1 MNEQVL
7 QKLLSLFVTTGTL
20 VDRVDASRRAAES
33 LVQQQMSRTA
43 AEVFLQKNWGS
54 SLASDLRAE
63 LLQSTAREL
72 SIRQKYTVFLQLCE
86 LVLLDRDA
94 KPAEEDWLDQIQ
106 DAFRLGKK
114 ERLRCRH
121 FARRDPLKSLGEQE
135 EPNILLL
142 QEHEVTNP
150 LIQSGVHEGLG
161 GRLWVLYIA
170 GTRLLYL
177 RYEGLENLSAGG
189 SPLPENTIV
198 ALSQGTVIRG
208 GRMKP
213 LYFSDLRRRFLVGEA
228 ENRIQYLADEV
239 RFLFPGGKTG
249 LHPFRFEVT
258 GGNLVGV
265 MGGSGAGK
273 STLLSI
279 LNGTA
284 EPAEGAIR
292 INGLDL
298 YADARKVQGLIGNI
312 PQDDLLIEELTVYQN
327 LYYNTKLCFGQLD
340 SSEIDRKV
348 SDMLQ
353 ALGLSETRDLKVG
366 NALNKTISGGQRKRL
381 NIALELIR
389 EPSILFVDEPTSG
402 LSSRDAENVMDLLKQ
417 LALNGKLVFV
427 VIHQPSSEIFKLF
440 DRLLLLDRGG
450 YPVYDGNPVESV
462 AWFRRLSGQADADDS
477 ECATCGHLNPE
488 EIFNILEAPVLD
500 DAGFATQQRKVQPE
514 EWYAPYR
521 QQVEARP
528 KAESRRILFP
538 PPPWRK
544 AGFFGQWLV
553 FFLRDI
559 KSKLANTSY
568 LAITLLEA
576 PILALVL
583 GFILRYAPADTDY
596 SMSANPNVP
605 AYLFI
610 CVIVALFLGLSVSAE
625 EILRDRKIRRRE
637 SFLHLSPLAYL
648 LSKIFILF
656 LISAIQT
663 STFILVG
670 NLILDIQGMGMTYF
684 GILFAVSCFSNLLG
698 LNISSAFDSAVTVYI
713 LIPFLIIPQI
723 LLSGVIVRFDKL
735 NPVIGAATSVPVIG
749 DIMASRWAFE
759 ALAVAQFRENDFE
772 QPLFASDAAMSRA
785 TYRKDWWMPV
795 VRERIDR
802 SERLLKA
809 GKRDKEA
816 TQSWQLVRE
825 ELGPEATR
833 YRLATATF
841 LQGNAGEANM
851 AAIEAA
857 RNLLKQLKDVYIRQY
872 NNAEQ
877 ARERAHAAQVKRFGS
892 DESLEVVRRKGSNE
906 SLSDLVRGAT
916 VKERVEVVNNRIY
929 QRYEPVFQDPGNKRF
944 FSSPF
949 FIADKPVGSGTSM
962 STYASN
968 LLVIWS
974 MCLLLFVTL
983 YTDLLRRLLQ
993 FFARVSKR

>member
-7 QKLLSLFVTTGTL
+7 QQLLSLFATTGIL
-20 VDRVDASRRAAES
+20 VNRPDAARAAAEA
-33 LVQQQMSRTA
+33 LLQQQMARPAAALFLKKYWSASATA
-43 AEVFLQKNWGS
+43 ERNT
-54 SLASDLRAE
+54 E
-63 LLQSTAREL
+63 LVQAIAREL
-72 SIRQKYTVFLQLCE
+72 SVRQKYSVFLQLCE
-86 LVLLDRDA
+86 LVLFDRNPV
-94 KPAEEDWLDQIQ
+94 PADEGWLDEIQ
-106 DAFRLGKK
+106 EAFRLGKK

-121 FARRDPLKSLGEQE
+121 FARRNPLASLGEVE
-135 EPNILLL
+135 ETNILLL
-142 QEHEVTNP
+142 DEADPVKALVQTG
-150 LIQSGVHEGLG
+150 QHEGLG

-170 GTRLLYL
+170 GTRLLYI
-177 RYEGLENLSAGG
+177 RYEGNENLSSGG
-189 SPLPENTIV
+189 SPLPTNTIV
-198 ALSQGTVIRG
+198 ALSQGSVIRG

-228 ENRIQYLADEV
+228 ENRIQYIVDEV

-258 GGNLVGV
+258 GGNLVGI

-284 EPAEGAIR
+284 APAEGRIL
-292 INGLDL
+292 INGIDL
-298 YADARKVQGLIGNI
+298 YGDTRKVQGLIGNI

-340 SSEIDRKV
+340 ASEIDRKV

-353 ALGLSETRDLKVG
+353 ALGLGETRDLKVG

-462 AWFRRLSGQADADDS
+462 AWFRRLSGQADAEAS
-477 ECATCGHLNPE
+477 ECGTCGHLNPE

-500 DAGFATQQRKVQPE
+500 ESGFATQRRKVQPE

-521 QQVEARP
+521 QQVDARP
-528 KAESRRILFP
+528 KPEPRRILFP

-544 AGFFGQWLV
+544 AGFIGQWLV

-559 KSKLANTSY
+559 RSKLANRSY

-576 PILALVL
+576 PVLALVL
-583 GFILRYAPADTDY
+583 GFILRYAPADTPY

-648 LSKIFILF
+648 FSKIFILF

-663 STFILVG
+663 SAFILVG
-670 NLILDIQGMGMTYF
+670 NWLLGVQGMGMTYF

-735 NPVIGAATSVPVIG
+735 NPVIGAATAVPVIG
-749 DIMASRWAFE
+749 DVMASRWAFE
-759 ALAVAQFRENDFE
+759 ALAVAQFRDNDFE
-772 QPLFASDAAMSRA
+772 QPLFAADAAMSRA
-785 TYRKDWWMPV
+785 TFRKDWWMPV

-809 GKRDKEA
+809 GKRDPESVA
-816 TQSWQLVRE
+816 AWRLVRD
-825 ELGPEATR
+825 ELVPEAAR
-833 YRLATATF
+833 YRIATGAF
-841 LQGNAGEANM
+841 GSSASQQASM
-851 AAIEAA
+851 AAIESA
-857 RNLLKQLKDVYIRQY
+857 RSVLKQLREVYIRQY

-877 ARERAHAAQVKRFGS
+877 ARERVHAAQVTHYGNEEGL
-892 DESLEVVRRKGSNE
+892 ESARRKGANE

-916 VKERVEVVNNRIY
+916 VKERVEVVGDRIY
-929 QRYEPVFQDPGNKRF
+929 QRYEPVFQDPGGKTF
-944 FSSPF
+944 FGSPF
-949 FIADKPVGSGTSM
+949 FIADKPFGPGRAM

-974 MCLLLFVTL
+974 MSLLLFLTL
-983 YTDLLRRLLQ
+983 YTDLLRKFLEY
-993 FFARVSKR
+993 FSKRSGS

>member
-7 QKLLSLFVTTGTL
+7 QRLLSLLRFTGSL
-20 VDRVDASRRAAES
+20 VSREEASFRAAEA
-33 LVQQQMSRTA
+33 LLQQQMSRQTA
-43 AEVFLQKNWGS
+43 LLFLKKHWQDAGS
-54 SLASDLRAE
+54 LKPEPDFLANL
-63 LLQSTAREL
+63 AREW
-72 SIRQKYTVFLQLCE
+72 SVRQKYTVFLQLCE
-86 LVLLDRDA
+86 LVLYDRNA
-94 KPAEEDWLDQIQ
+94 TLEEESWLDELQE
-106 DAFRLGKK
+106 AFRLGKK
-114 ERLRCRH
+114 ERVRCRH
-121 FARRDPLKSLGEQE
+121 FARKDPLASLSGQE
-135 EPNILLL
+135 DSNMLLL
-142 QEHEVTNP
+142 DERETSASPVQTAA
-150 LIQSGVHEGLG
+150 HEGLG

-177 RYEGLENLSAGG
+177 RYQGLENLSTGG
-189 SPLPENTIV
+189 SPLPVNTIV
-198 ALSQGTVIRG
+198 PLSQGTVIRG

-228 ENRIQYLADEV
+228 ENRIQYIVDEV

-284 EPAEGAIR
+284 SPAEGRIL

-298 YADARKVQGLIGNI
+298 YIDARKVQGLIGNI

-340 SSEIDRKV
+340 ASEIDRKV

-462 AWFRRLSGQADADDS
+462 AWFRRLSGQADVDDS
-477 ECATCGHLNPE
+477 ECVTCGHLNPE

-500 DAGFATQQRKVQPE
+500 EAGFATQKRKVQPE

-521 QQVEARP
+521 EQVDARP
-528 KAESRRILFP
+528 KTQPGRILFP
-538 PPPWRK
+538 PPPWKK
-544 AGFFGQWLV
+544 ASFLGQWLV

-559 KSKLANTSY
+559 RSKLANTPY

-583 GFILRYAPADTDY
+583 GFILRYVSADTPY
-596 SMSANPNVP
+596 SMSANPNIP

-610 CVIVALFLGLSVSAE
+610 CVIVSLFLGLSVSAE

-637 SFLHLSPLAYL
+637 AFLHLSPLAYL
-648 LSKIFILF
+648 FSKIFILF

-663 STFILVG
+663 ASFVLVG
-670 NLILDIQGMGMTYF
+670 NLLLGIQGMGMTYF

-749 DIMASRWAFE
+749 DVMASRWAFE
-759 ALAVAQFRENDFE
+759 ALAVAQFRENEFE
-772 QPLFASDAAMSRA
+772 RPFYPADAAMSRA

-802 SERLLKA
+802 CERLLKS
-809 GKRDKEA
+809 GKRGEELSQA
-816 TQSWQLVRE
+816 WQLVKD
-825 ELGPEATR
+825 ELGQEAAR
-833 YRLATATF
+833 YRLVTW
-841 LQGNAGEANM
+841 ANSPEPDM
-851 AAIEAA
+851 PALESA
-857 RNLLKQLKDVYIRQY
+857 RTGLKQLKEVYIRQY

-877 ARERAHAAQVKRFGS
+877 ARERAHTVQVKRYGS
-892 DESLEVVRRKGSNE
+892 EEALEIIRREGANE
-906 SLSDLVRGAT
+906 SLSELVRGAT
-916 VKERVEVVNNRIY
+916 VKERVEVVDNRIY
-929 QRYEPVFQDPGNKRF
+929 QRYEPVFQDPGTKGF

-949 FIADKPVGSGTSM
+949 FIADKPVSAGMVM
-962 STYASN
+962 STYTSN

-974 MCLLLFVTL
+974 MSLLLFFTL
-983 YTDLLRRLLQ
+983 YTDLLRRCLH
-993 FFARVSKR
+993 FFSRRSAR